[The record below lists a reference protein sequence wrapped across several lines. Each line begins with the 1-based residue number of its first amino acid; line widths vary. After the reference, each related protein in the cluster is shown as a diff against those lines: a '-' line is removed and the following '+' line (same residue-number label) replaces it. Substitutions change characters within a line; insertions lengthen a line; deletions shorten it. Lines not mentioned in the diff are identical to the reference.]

1 MRKRIEELIKGYLA
15 RIGRYKLLIVTD
27 FSYFSSVELVT
38 KSVSSVTREFESVDS
53 NFITL
58 G

>member
-38 KSVSSVTREFESVDS
+38 KSVSSVTIQS
-53 NFITL
+53 
-58 G
+58 